1 MKKQLLIALLA
12 GFTVATQAAAPLSP
26 VQPQA
31 QAANLS
37 AQILT
42 RHHYRAVPLDDVM
55 SQKIFD
61 RYLKALDPE
70 HLFFLQ
76 TDLAQFSALR
86 SRLDDAIFQ
95 EDLRVPFDIFNL
107 YQQRVA
113 ERLAYARDL
122 LKQDM
127 DFSQNEG
134 YQYQR
139 DKEPWPATQEDMRD
153 LWRKRVKSDW
163 LRLKLAGKDDKF
175 IRTTLDKR
183 YAANIA
189 RVEKYK
195 AEDVFQVFM
204 DSYATSIEPHTDYMS
219 PTASADFDIAMSLSL
234 VGIGA
239 VLQERDEY
247 TTIRDLVPGGPA
259 ALSTRLKVGDR
270 IVAVGQGADGAMT
283 DIVGWRV
290 NDVVGLIRGAK
301 DTTVRLDV
309 LPADAGPDAKTR
321 RIALVRNKISLER
334 QAARKSVI
342 AVKDG
347 SATRQVGVITLPMFY
362 QDIEARRRGDKE
374 FKSAARDVAR
384 LLDELKK
391 DKVDSVLIDLR
402 NNGGGS
408 LDEAIEL
415 TSIFTGV
422 GPILQERNSRGD
434 IKVDSAKAPRAIW
447 NGTLGVLINRGS
459 ASASE
464 IFAAAIQDYGRGV
477 VIGEPSFGKGTVQT
491 VVNLDQMARNEKPQF
506 GELKMTIA
514 QFFRING
521 GTTQLRGVVP
531 DIRFP
536 TVSDTEQFG
545 ESSYDNALPWTQIK
559 PANFVPLGDLSR
571 LLPMLEERHASRIA
585 KDKDFQYLL
594 EDLREVQEQRSK
606 RQLSLNEA
614 ERRRERE
621 QREARLKLREE
632 GKDADAAAKGGKTVR
647 QAAARK
653 IVPQDAGLQA
663 GERSLSEELADEKAQ
678 KEARDIWLD
687 EAARIVGDSAA
698 LQKAEPK
705 LASRT
710 PPSPSP
716 SPSPSGDTTKR

>member
-1 MKKQLLIALLA
+1 MKKQLLISLLA
-12 GFTVATQAAAPLSP
+12 GLTLTAQAAQLAPA
-26 VQPQA
+26 QQQA

-42 RHHYRAVPLDDVM
+42 RHHYRAVPLDDGM

-61 RYLKALDPE
+61 RYLKMLDPE

-76 TDLAQFSALR
+76 TDLAQFNSLR

-107 YQQRVA
+107 YQQRVT
-113 ERLAYARDL
+113 ERLGYAREL
-122 LKQDM
+122 LKQDF
-127 DFSQNEG
+127 DFSQNES

-139 DKEPWPATQEDMRD
+139 DKEPWPATQEEMRD

-183 YAANIA
+183 YASNIA

-195 AEDVFQVFM
+195 ADDVFQVFM

-239 VLQERDEY
+239 VLQEREEY

-259 ALSTRLKVGDR
+259 ALSSKLKVGDR

-301 DTTVRLDV
+301 DTTVRLEV

-321 RIALVRNKISLER
+321 RIALVRNKINLER
-334 QAARKSVI
+334 QAAKKSVI
-342 AVKDG
+342 QVKDG
-347 SATRQVGVITLPMFY
+347 AALRQVGVITLPMFY

-391 DKVDSVLIDLR
+391 DKIDSVLIDLR

-422 GPILQERNSRGD
+422 GPVLQERNSRGD
-434 IKVDSAKAPRAIW
+434 IKVDSAKAPRTTW
-447 NGTLGVLINRGS
+447 NGTMGVLINRGS

-491 VVNLDQMARNEKPQF
+491 VINLDQMARNEKPQF

-531 DIRFP
+531 DIKFP
-536 TVSDTEQFG
+536 TVSDAEQFG

-559 PANFVPLGDLSR
+559 PASYTPLGDLSR
-571 LLPMLEERHASRIA
+571 LLPVLESRHASRIA
-585 KDKDFQYLL
+585 RDKEFQYLL
-594 EDLREVQEQRSK
+594 EDLREVQEQRNK

-614 ERRRERE
+614 ERRRERDL
-621 QREARLKLREE
+621 REARLKQRED
-632 GKDADAAAKGGKTVR
+632 GKDSDAASRGGKAGR

-678 KEARDIWLD
+678 KEARDVWLD
-687 EAARIVGDSAA
+687 EAARIVGDTAA
-698 LQKAEPK
+698 LLKAEPK
-705 LASRT
+705 LAARGNPHGIT
-710 PPSPSP
+710 QA
-716 SPSPSGDTTKR
+716 GKR

>member
-1 MKKQLLIALLA
+1 MKKQLLITLLA
-12 GFTVATQAAAPLSP
+12 GFTVAAQAAPLAP
-26 VQPQA
+26 AQQQA

-42 RHHYRAVPLDDVM
+42 RHHYRAVPLDDAM

-61 RYLKALDPE
+61 RYLKMLDPE

-76 TDLAQFSALR
+76 TDLAQFGSLR

-95 EDLRVPFDIFNL
+95 EDLKVPFDIFNL
-107 YQQRVA
+107 YQQRVT
-113 ERLAYARDL
+113 ERLGYAREL
-122 LKQDM
+122 LKQDF
-127 DFSQNEG
+127 DFSQNEV

-139 DKEPWPATQEDMRD
+139 DKEPWPASQDEMRD

-175 IRTTLDKR
+175 IRSTLDKR
-183 YAANIA
+183 YASNIA

-204 DSYATSIEPHTDYMS
+204 DSYASSIEPHTDYMS

-239 VLQERDEY
+239 VLQEREEY

-259 ALSTRLKVGDR
+259 ALSSKLKVGDR

-334 QAARKSVI
+334 QAAKKSVI
-342 AVKDG
+342 QVQEG

-362 QDIEARRRGDKE
+362 QDIEARRRGDRE

-391 DKVDSVLIDLR
+391 DRIDSVLIDLR

-422 GPILQERNSRGD
+422 GPVLQERNSRGD
-434 IKVDSAKAPRAIW
+434 IKVDSARAPRAVW
-447 NGTLGVLINRGS
+447 NGTMGVLINRGS

-491 VVNLDQMARNEKPQF
+491 VINLDQMARNEKPQF

-531 DIRFP
+531 DIKFP

-559 PANFVPLGDLSR
+559 PAGYTPLGDLSR
-571 LLPMLEERHASRIA
+571 LLPMLESRHANRIA

-594 EDLREVQEQRSK
+594 EDLRDVQEQRAK

-621 QREARLKLREE
+621 LREARLKQREE
-632 GKDADAAAKGGKTVR
+632 GKDIDAASKGGKTAR
-647 QAAARK
+647 QASARK

-678 KEARDIWLD
+678 KEAKDVWLD

-698 LQKAEPK
+698 LLKAEPK
-705 LASRT
+705 LAARGG
-710 PPSPSP
+710 
-716 SPSPSGDTTKR
+716 PSGTASGMAETGKR

>member
-1 MKKQLLIALLA
+1 MNKQLL
-12 GFTVATQAAAPLSP
+12 FTVLVSMSAAAQAAAPLAP
-26 VQPQA
+26 APQQA

-42 RHHYRAVPLDDVM
+42 RHHYRALPLDDAM

-61 RYLKALDPE
+61 RYVKMLDPE

-76 TDLAQFSALR
+76 TDLAQLTAAR
-86 SRLDDAIFQ
+86 TRLDEAISQ
-95 EDLRVPFDIFNL
+95 EDLRVPFEIFNL
-107 YQQRVA
+107 YQQRA
-113 ERLAYARDL
+113 GERLAYAREL
-122 LKQDM
+122 LKQDF
-127 DFSQNEG
+127 DFTQNEA

-139 DKEPWPATQEDMRD
+139 DKEPWPASLEDMRD
-153 LWRKRVKSDW
+153 VWRKRVKSDW

-183 YAANIA
+183 YASTQSRI
-189 RVEKYK
+189 EKYK
-195 AEDVFQVFM
+195 AEDAFQVFM
-204 DSYATSIEPHTDYMS
+204 DAYATAIEPHTDYMGPS
-219 PTASADFDIAMSLSL
+219 ASADFDIAMSLSL

-270 IVAVGQGADGAMT
+270 LVAVGQGTDGAMT

-309 LPADAGPDAKTR
+309 LPVDAGPDTKTR
-321 RIALVRNKISLER
+321 RIALVREKISLDR
-334 QAARKSVI
+334 QAAKKSVI
-342 AVKDG
+342 QVKDG
-347 SATRQVGVITLPMFY
+347 AATRPVGVITVPMFY

-374 FKSAARDVAR
+374 FRSAARDVAR
-384 LLDELKK
+384 LIDELKK
-391 DKVDSVLIDLR
+391 EKVDSVLIDLR

-415 TSIFTGV
+415 TSIFTGA
-422 GPILQERNSRGD
+422 GPVLQERNSRGD
-434 IKVDSAKAPRAIW
+434 IKVDSAKAPRAAW

-491 VVNLDQMARNEKPQF
+491 VINLDQMARNEKPQF
-506 GELKMTIA
+506 GELKMTVA

-559 PANFVPLGDLSR
+559 AANYLPVGDLSR
-571 LLPMLEERHASRIA
+571 LLPMLEGRHSSRIA

-594 EDLREVQEQRSK
+594 EDLREVQAQRAK

-614 ERRRERE
+614 DRRRERDA
-621 QREARLKLREE
+621 REARLKQREDSKE
-632 GKDADAAAKGGKTVR
+632 ADAAKAGKSGKQT
-647 QAAARK
+647 AARK
-653 IVPQDAGLQA
+653 MVAQDGGLQA
-663 GERSLSEELADEKAQ
+663 GERSLVEELAEEKAQ
-678 KEARDIWLD
+678 KEARDIWLE
-687 EAARIVGDSAA
+687 EAARIVGDEAA
-698 LQKAEPK
+698 LRKAEPR
-705 LASRT
+705 LAART
-710 PPSPSP
+710 ASANPAVEA
-716 SPSPSGDTTKR
+716 KR

>member
-1 MKKQLLIALLA
+1 MKKQLLITLLA
-12 GFTVATQAAAPLSP
+12 GLTVAAQAAPLAP
-26 VQPQA
+26 AQQQA

-42 RHHYRAVPLDDVM
+42 RHHYRAVPLDDAM

-61 RYLKALDPE
+61 RYLKMLDPE

-76 TDLAQFSALR
+76 TDLAQFSSLR

-107 YQQRVA
+107 YQQRVT
-113 ERLAYARDL
+113 ERLGYAREL
-122 LKQDM
+122 LKQDF
-127 DFSQNEG
+127 DFSQNET

-139 DKEPWPATQEDMRD
+139 DKEPWPANQDDMRD

-175 IRTTLDKR
+175 IRATLDKR
-183 YAANIA
+183 YASNIA

-195 AEDVFQVFM
+195 ADDVFQVFM

-239 VLQERDEY
+239 VLQEREEY

-259 ALSTRLKVGDR
+259 ALSSKLKVGDR

-334 QAARKSVI
+334 QAAKKSVI
-342 AVKDG
+342 QVKEG
-347 SATRQVGVITLPMFY
+347 AATRQVGVITLPMFY
-362 QDIEARRRGDKE
+362 QDIESRRRGDKE

-391 DKVDSVLIDLR
+391 DKIDSVLIDLR

-415 TSIFTGV
+415 TSLFTGV
-422 GPILQERNSRGD
+422 GPVLQERNSRGD
-434 IKVDSAKAPRAIW
+434 IKVDSAKAPRAVW
-447 NGTLGVLINRGS
+447 NGTMGVLINRGS

-491 VVNLDQMARNEKPQF
+491 VINLDQMARNEKPQF

-531 DIRFP
+531 DIKFP

-559 PANFVPLGDLSR
+559 PAGFTPLGDLSR
-571 LLPMLEERHASRIA
+571 LLPVLESRHASRIA

-594 EDLREVQEQRSK
+594 EDLREVQEQRGK

-621 QREARLKLREE
+621 LREARLKQREE
-632 GKDADAAAKGGKTVR
+632 GKDTDAASRGGKAGR

-678 KEARDIWLD
+678 KEARDVWLD
-687 EAARIVGDSAA
+687 EAARIVGDTAT
-698 LQKAEPK
+698 LLKAEPK
-705 LASRT
+705 LAARGT
-710 PPSPSP
+710 
-716 SPSPSGDTTKR
+716 PSGNSSGIAETGKR

>member
-1 MKKQLLIALLA
+1 MNKQVL
-12 GFTVATQAAAPLSP
+12 FTVLVGFSAATQAAAPLAP
-26 VQPQA
+26 APQQA

-42 RHHYRAVPLDDVM
+42 RHHYRALPLDDAM
-55 SQKIFD
+55 SHKIFD
-61 RYLKALDPE
+61 RYLKMLDPE

-76 TDLAQFSALR
+76 SDLVQFSAAR
-86 SRLDDAIFQ
+86 TRLDEAISQ
-95 EDLRVPFDIFNL
+95 ENLRVPFEIFNL
-107 YQQRVA
+107 YQQRA
-113 ERLAYARDL
+113 GERLAYAREL
-122 LKQDM
+122 LKQDF
-127 DFSQNEG
+127 DFTQNET

-139 DKEPWPATQEDMRD
+139 DKEPWPASLDEMRD
-153 LWRKRVKSDW
+153 VWRKRVKSDW

-183 YAANIA
+183 YASNLGRI
-189 RVEKYK
+189 EKYK
-195 AEDVFQVFM
+195 AEDAFQVFM
-204 DSYATSIEPHTDYMS
+204 DSYATAIEPHTDYMGPS
-219 PTASADFDIAMSLSL
+219 ASADFDIAMSLSL

-270 IVAVGQGADGAMT
+270 LIAVGQGAEGAMT

-309 LPADAGPDAKTR
+309 LPADAGPDAKAR
-321 RIALVRNKISLER
+321 RVALVREKISLDR
-334 QAARKSVI
+334 QAAKKSVI
-342 AVKDG
+342 QVKDG
-347 SATRQVGVITLPMFY
+347 AATRPVGVITVPMFY

-384 LLDELKK
+384 LIDELKK
-391 DKVDSVLIDLR
+391 EKIDSVLIDLR

-415 TSIFTGV
+415 TSIFTGA
-422 GPILQERNSRGD
+422 GPVLQERNSRGD
-434 IKVDSAKAPRAIW
+434 IKVDSAKAPRAAW
-447 NGTLGVLINRGS
+447 NGNLGVLINRGS

-491 VVNLDQMARNEKPQF
+491 VINLDQMARNEKPQF
-506 GELKMTIA
+506 GELKMTVA

-536 TVSDTEQFG
+536 TVSDIEQFG

-559 PANFVPLGDLSR
+559 AANYLPAGDMSR
-571 LLPMLEERHASRIA
+571 LLPLLEGRHTSRIA
-585 KDKDFQYLL
+585 KDKDFQYLI
-594 EDLREVQEQRSK
+594 EDLKELQAQRSK

-614 ERRRERE
+614 ERRKERDM
-621 QREARLKLREE
+621 REARLKLREE
-632 GKDADAAAKGGKTVR
+632 SKNADAAKAGNPSK
-647 QAAARK
+647 ALAARK
-653 IVPQDAGLQA
+653 IVQQDVGLQA
-663 GERSLSEELADEKAQ
+663 GERSLSEELAEEKAQ
-678 KEARDIWLD
+678 KEARDIWLE
-687 EAARIVGDSAA
+687 EAARIVGDQAA
-698 LQKAEPK
+698 LRKTEARLAAETNPR
-705 LASRT
+705 APVR
-710 PPSPSP
+710 
-716 SPSPSGDTTKR
+716 

>member
-1 MKKQLLIALLA
+1 MKKQLLIILLA
-12 GFTVATQAAAPLSP
+12 GVTTAAQAATPLSP

-42 RHHYRAVPLDDVM
+42 RHHYRALPLDDAM

-61 RYLKALDPE
+61 RYLKMLDPE
-70 HLFFLQ
+70 RLFFLQ

-95 EDLRVPFDIFNL
+95 EDLRVPFDIFNI
-107 YQQRVA
+107 YQQRVT
-113 ERLAYARDL
+113 ERLGYARDL
-122 LKQDM
+122 LKQEL
-127 DFSQNEG
+127 DFSQNES

-259 ALSTRLKVGDR
+259 ALSARLKVGDR

-309 LPADAGPDAKTR
+309 LPVDAGPDAKTR
-321 RIALVRNKISLER
+321 RVTLVRNKINLER
-334 QAARKSVI
+334 QAAKKTVI
-342 AVKDG
+342 QVKDG
-347 SATRQVGVITLPMFY
+347 TSTRQVGVITLPMFY

-384 LLDELKK
+384 LLDEFKK
-391 DKVDSVLIDLR
+391 DKIDSVLIDLR

-415 TSIFTGV
+415 TSIFTGG

-434 IKVDSAKAPRAIW
+434 IKVDSARAPRATW

-531 DIRFP
+531 DIQFP

-559 PANFVPLGDLSR
+559 PANYLPLGDLSR

-594 EDLREVQEQRSK
+594 EDLRAVQEQRSK

-614 ERRRERE
+614 ERRRERDE
-621 QREARLKLREE
+621 REARLKQREDS
-632 GKDADAAAKGGKTVR
+632 KDAEAAAKDGKTVR

-653 IVPQDAGLQA
+653 IVPQDGGLQA

-678 KEARDIWLD
+678 KEAKDIWLD

-698 LQKAEPK
+698 LQKAAPK

-710 PPSPSP
+710 PPTSPGNVSN
-716 SPSPSGDTTKR
+716 R

>member
-1 MKKQLLIALLA
+1 MKKQLLITLLA
-12 GFTVATQAAAPLSP
+12 GFSVATQAAPLAPA
-26 VQPQA
+26 QQQA

-42 RHHYRAVPLDDVM
+42 RHHYRAVPLDDAM

-61 RYLKALDPE
+61 RYLKMLDPE

-76 TDLAQFSALR
+76 TDLAQFSSLR

-107 YQQRVA
+107 YQQRVN
-113 ERLAYARDL
+113 ERLGYAREL
-122 LKQDM
+122 LKQDF
-127 DFSQNEG
+127 DFSQTET

-139 DKEPWPATQEDMRD
+139 DKEPWPATQEEMRD

-163 LRLKLAGKDDKF
+163 LRLKLTGKDDKF
-175 IRTTLDKR
+175 IRSTLDKR
-183 YAANIA
+183 YASNIA

-195 AEDVFQVFM
+195 ADDVFQVFM

-239 VLQERDEY
+239 VLQEREEY

-259 ALSTRLKVGDR
+259 ALSSKLKVGDR

-309 LPADAGPDAKTR
+309 LPADAGPDAKSR

-334 QAARKSVI
+334 QAAKKSVI
-342 AVKDG
+342 QVKEG

-391 DKVDSVLIDLR
+391 DKIDSVLIDLR

-422 GPILQERNSRGD
+422 GPVLQERNSRGD
-434 IKVDSAKAPRAIW
+434 IKVDSAKAPRAVW
-447 NGTLGVLINRGS
+447 NGTMGVLINRGS

-491 VVNLDQMARNEKPQF
+491 VINLDQMARNEKPQF

-531 DIRFP
+531 DIKFP

-559 PANFVPLGDLSR
+559 PAGFTPLGDLSR
-571 LLPMLEERHASRIA
+571 LLPVLESRHANRIA

-614 ERRRERE
+614 ERRRERDL
-621 QREARLKLREE
+621 REARLKQREE
-632 GKDADAAAKGGKTVR
+632 GKDIDAASKGGKAGR
-647 QAAARK
+647 QAVARK
-653 IVPQDAGLQA
+653 VVPQDAGLQA

-678 KEARDIWLD
+678 KEARDVWLD
-687 EAARIVGDSAA
+687 EAARIVGDTAT
-698 LQKAEPK
+698 LLKTEPK
-705 LASRT
+705 LAARGN
-710 PPSPSP
+710 SPGIP
-716 SPSPSGDTTKR
+716 ENGKR

>member
-1 MKKQLLIALLA
+1 MNKQLLFTALVGLSA
-12 GFTVATQAAAPLSP
+12 AVQAAAPLVP
-26 VQPQA
+26 APQQA

-42 RHHYRAVPLDDVM
+42 RHHYRAMPLDDAM

-61 RYLKALDPE
+61 RYLKMLDPE
-70 HLFFLQ
+70 RLFFLQ
-76 TDLAQFSALR
+76 ADISQFSGAR
-86 SRLDDAIFQ
+86 SRLDDAILQ

-107 YQQRVA
+107 YQQRAA
-113 ERLAYARDL
+113 ERLGYAREL

-127 DFSQNEG
+127 DFTQNES

-139 DKEPWPATQEDMRD
+139 DKEPWPASLDDARD

-183 YAANIA
+183 YASTLS

-195 AEDVFQVFM
+195 AEDAFQVFM

-270 IVAVGQGADGAMT
+270 LIAVGQGTDGPMT

-321 RIALVRNKISLER
+321 RIALVRDRIKLER
-334 QAARKSVI
+334 QAARKSI
-342 AVKDG
+342 IPVKEG
-347 SATRQVGVITLPMFY
+347 GVTRPVGVITVPMFY

-374 FKSAARDVAR
+374 FRSAARDVAR

-391 DKVDSVLIDLR
+391 DKVDRVLIDLR

-415 TSIFTGV
+415 TSIFTGA
-422 GPILQERNSRGD
+422 GPVLQERDSRGN
-434 IKVDSAKAPRAIW
+434 IKVDSARSPRAAW

-491 VVNLDQMARNEKPQF
+491 VINLDQMARNEKPQF

-536 TVSDTEQFG
+536 VVSDTEQFG

-559 PANFVPLGDLSR
+559 AANFLPSSDMSR
-571 LLPMLEERHASRIA
+571 LLPLLEDRHASRIA

-594 EDLREVQEQRSK
+594 EDLREVQQQRAK

-614 ERRRERE
+614 ERRRERDE
-621 QREARLKLREE
+621 REARLKQREI
-632 GKDADAAAKGGKTVR
+632 GKDADAAKDGKPNK
-647 QAAARK
+647 QAAAARK

-663 GERSLSEELADEKAQ
+663 GERSLSEELAEEKAQ
-678 KEARDIWLD
+678 KEAKDIWLE
-687 EAARIVGDSAA
+687 EAVRIVGDEATLRKSEARLAA
-698 LQKAEPK
+698 RGTPLQAPVP
-705 LASRT
+705 AT
-710 PPSPSP
+710 P
-716 SPSPSGDTTKR
+716 RR

>member
-1 MKKQLLIALLA
+1 MKKQLLITLLA
-12 GFTVATQAAAPLSP
+12 GLTVATQAAPLAPA
-26 VQPQA
+26 QQQA

-42 RHHYRAVPLDDVM
+42 RHHYRAVPLDDAM

-61 RYLKALDPE
+61 RYLKMLDPE
-70 HLFFLQ
+70 HVFFLQ
-76 TDLAQFSALR
+76 TDLAQFASLR

-107 YQQRVA
+107 YQQRVT
-113 ERLAYARDL
+113 ERLGYAREL
-122 LKQDM
+122 LKQDF
-127 DFSQNEG
+127 DFSQNET

-139 DKEPWPATQEDMRD
+139 DKEPWPASQEDMRD

-163 LRLKLAGKDDKF
+163 LRLKLAGKDDNF
-175 IRTTLDKR
+175 IRSTLDKR
-183 YAANIA
+183 YASNIA

-195 AEDVFQVFM
+195 ADDVFQVFM

-239 VLQERDEY
+239 VLQEREEY

-259 ALSTRLKVGDR
+259 ALSSKLKVGDR
-270 IVAVGQGADGAMT
+270 IVAVGQGAEGAMT

-309 LPADAGPDAKTR
+309 LPSDAGPDAKTR

-334 QAARKSVI
+334 QAAKKSVI
-342 AVKDG
+342 QVKEGQAV
-347 SATRQVGVITLPMFY
+347 RQVGVITLPMFY

-391 DKVDSVLIDLR
+391 EKIDSVLIDLR

-422 GPILQERNSRGD
+422 GPVLQERNSRGD
-434 IKVDSAKAPRAIW
+434 IKVDSAKAPRAVW
-447 NGTLGVLINRGS
+447 NGTMGVLINRGS

-491 VVNLDQMARNEKPQF
+491 VINLDQMARNEKPQF

-531 DIRFP
+531 DIKFP

-559 PANFVPLGDLSR
+559 PAGYTPLGDLSR
-571 LLPMLEERHASRIA
+571 LLPVLESRHANRIA

-594 EDLREVQEQRSK
+594 EDLRDVQAQRSK

-621 QREARLKLREE
+621 LREARLKQREE
-632 GKDADAAAKGGKTVR
+632 GKDSDAASKGGKAGH

-678 KEARDIWLD
+678 KEAKDVWLD
-687 EAARIVGDSAA
+687 EAARIVGDTAA
-698 LQKAEPK
+698 LLKTQSK
-705 LASRT
+705 LAARNSA
-710 PPSPSP
+710 
-716 SPSPSGDTTKR
+716 SGSSSGIAETGRR

>member
-1 MKKQLLIALLA
+1 MNKQLL
-12 GFTVATQAAAPLSP
+12 FTVLVSISATTQAAAPLAP
-26 VQPQA
+26 APQQA

-42 RHHYRAVPLDDVM
+42 RHHYRALPLDDAM

-61 RYLKALDPE
+61 RYVKMLDPE

-76 TDLAQFSALR
+76 TDLAQFTSAR
-86 SRLDDAIFQ
+86 TRLDEAISQ
-95 EDLRVPFDIFNL
+95 EDLRVPFEIFNL
-107 YQQRVA
+107 YQQRA
-113 ERLAYARDL
+113 GERLAYAREL
-122 LKQDM
+122 LKQDF
-127 DFSQNEG
+127 DFTQNEA
-134 YQYQR
+134 YLYQR
-139 DKEPWPATQEDMRD
+139 DKEPWPASLEDMRD
-153 LWRKRVKSDW
+153 VWRKRVKSDW

-183 YAANIA
+183 YASTQS

-195 AEDVFQVFM
+195 AEDAFQVFM
-204 DSYATSIEPHTDYMS
+204 DSYATAIEPHTDYMGPS
-219 PTASADFDIAMSLSL
+219 ASADFDIAMSLSL

-270 IVAVGQGADGAMT
+270 LVAVGQGADGAMT

-309 LPADAGPDAKTR
+309 LPVDAGPDTKTR
-321 RIALVRNKISLER
+321 RIALVRDKISLDR
-334 QAARKSVI
+334 QAAKKSVI
-342 AVKDG
+342 QVKDG
-347 SATRQVGVITLPMFY
+347 AATRPVGVITVPMFY

-374 FKSAARDVAR
+374 FRSAARDVAR
-384 LLDELKK
+384 LIDELKK
-391 DKVDSVLIDLR
+391 EKVDSVLIDLR

-415 TSIFTGV
+415 TSIFTGA
-422 GPILQERNSRGD
+422 GPVLQERNSRGD
-434 IKVDSAKAPRAIW
+434 IKVDSAKAPRAAW

-491 VVNLDQMARNEKPQF
+491 VINLDQMARNEKPQF
-506 GELKMTIA
+506 GELKMTVA

-559 PANFVPLGDLSR
+559 AANYLPVGDLSR
-571 LLPMLEERHASRIA
+571 LLPMLEGRHSSRIA

-594 EDLREVQEQRSK
+594 EDLREVQAQRAK

-614 ERRRERE
+614 DRRRERDA
-621 QREARLKLREE
+621 REARLKQREDSKE
-632 GKDADAAAKGGKTVR
+632 ADAAKAGKSGKQT
-647 QAAARK
+647 AARK
-653 IVPQDAGLQA
+653 FVAQDGGLQV
-663 GERSLSEELADEKAQ
+663 GERSLVEELAEEKAQ
-678 KEARDIWLD
+678 KEARDIWLE
-687 EAARIVGDSAA
+687 EAARIVGDEAA
-698 LQKAEPK
+698 LRKAEPR
-705 LASRT
+705 LAART
-710 PPSPSP
+710 APATP
-716 SPSPSGDTTKR
+716 TAETKR

>member
-1 MKKQLLIALLA
+1 MKKQLLITLLA
-12 GFTVATQAAAPLSP
+12 GFSVATQAAPLAPA
-26 VQPQA
+26 QQQA

-42 RHHYRAVPLDDVM
+42 RHHYRAVPLDDAM

-61 RYLKALDPE
+61 RYLKMLDPE

-76 TDLAQFSALR
+76 TDLAQFSSLR

-107 YQQRVA
+107 YQQRVN
-113 ERLAYARDL
+113 ERLGYAREL
-122 LKQDM
+122 LKQDF
-127 DFSQNEG
+127 DFSQTET

-139 DKEPWPATQEDMRD
+139 DKEPWPATQEEMRD

-175 IRTTLDKR
+175 IRSTLDKR
-183 YAANIA
+183 YASNIA

-195 AEDVFQVFM
+195 ADDVFQVFM

-239 VLQERDEY
+239 VLQEREEY

-259 ALSTRLKVGDR
+259 ALSSKLKVGDR

-309 LPADAGPDAKTR
+309 LPADAGPDAKSR

-334 QAARKSVI
+334 QAAKKSVI
-342 AVKDG
+342 QVKEG

-391 DKVDSVLIDLR
+391 DKIDSVLIDLR

-422 GPILQERNSRGD
+422 GPVLQERNSRGD
-434 IKVDSAKAPRAIW
+434 IKVDSAKAPRAVW
-447 NGTLGVLINRGS
+447 NGTMGVLINRGS

-491 VVNLDQMARNEKPQF
+491 VINLDQMARNEKPQF

-531 DIRFP
+531 DIKFP

-559 PANFVPLGDLSR
+559 PAGFTPLGDLSR
-571 LLPMLEERHASRIA
+571 LLPVLESRHANRIA

-614 ERRRERE
+614 ERRRERDL
-621 QREARLKLREE
+621 REARLKQREE
-632 GKDADAAAKGGKTVR
+632 GKDIDAASKGGKAAR

-653 IVPQDAGLQA
+653 VVPQDAGLQA

-678 KEARDIWLD
+678 KEARDVWLD
-687 EAARIVGDSAA
+687 EAARIVGDTAT
-698 LQKAEPK
+698 LLKTEPK
-705 LASRT
+705 LAARGN
-710 PPSPSP
+710 SPGIP
-716 SPSPSGDTTKR
+716 ENGKR